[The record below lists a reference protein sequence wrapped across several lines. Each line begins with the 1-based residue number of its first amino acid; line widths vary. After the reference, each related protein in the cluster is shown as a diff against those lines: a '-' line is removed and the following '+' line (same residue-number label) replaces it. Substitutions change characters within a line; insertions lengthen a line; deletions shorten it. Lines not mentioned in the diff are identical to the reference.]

1 MYIYIYIYYIN
12 KVYVVKSLMQSAQ
25 CYKQNKYICEGY
37 QQQQPIVITWCFMGF
52 YPSFR

>member
-25 CYKQNKYICEGY
+25 CLFDEFSY
-37 QQQQPIVITWCFMGF
+37 
-52 YPSFR
+52 SFNT